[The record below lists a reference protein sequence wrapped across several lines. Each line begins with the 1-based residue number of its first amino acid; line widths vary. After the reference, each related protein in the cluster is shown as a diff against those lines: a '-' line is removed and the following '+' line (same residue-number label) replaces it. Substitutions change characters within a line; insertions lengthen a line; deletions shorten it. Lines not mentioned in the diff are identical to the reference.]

1 MEKGYE
7 RVREAIIHQA
17 IYDYKKALRKRNGG
31 SIKALEHW
39 FLSEWGEALSGNNGE
54 YIIEQCRKC
63 VGMKPK
69 REYAKKG

>member
-1 MEKGYE
+1 MDSSYE
-7 RVREAIIHQA
+7 RVRAAIIYQA
-17 IYDYKKALRKRNGG
+17 ICDYKKALRKRNGN
-31 SIKALEHW
+31 IATLEQW
-39 FLSEWGEALSGNNGE
+39 FLSEWGEMLSGGHGV